1 MVVVALL
8 RNRGLETCE
17 RSGEDEES
25 CQQEPDEYGGEDVVQ
40 QRNVVLLE
48 EHLDVARVFGVGML
62 EARFLGVVGVWRAG
76 GLEMKGPGVSTRA
89 MNLDL
94 ESRHLVFL
102 FFPNL
107 VYRK

>member
-17 RSGEDEES
+17 CSGEDEEP
-25 CQQEPDEYGGEDVVQ
+25 CQQEPDEYGGENVVQ
-40 QRNVVLLE
+40 QRNVILLE
-48 EHLDVARVFGVGML
+48 EHLDIARVFGVGML
-62 EARFLGVVGVWRAG
+62 EARLLGVGVWRAG
-76 GLEMKGPGVSTRA
+76 GLKMKGPGVSTGA

-102 FFPNL
+102 FFLDL
-107 VYRK
+107 VYIK